1 MRQEHVYI
9 AIEFLNTHMGYS
21 IKEMCIALKLN
32 RSSYYKW
39 KKRAQSNSELLNI
52 QITEYVKDFYEE
64 SNGVLGYRQMCI
76 NINRE
81 KTDELPHRI
90 NVKRV
95 RRLMRILG
103 LKSVIRKKRPD
114 YVKSTPEITAENIL
128 NRDFKATVPFE
139 KWLTDVTEFKYYIG
153 PEVKKLYLSAILD
166 LYDRRIIAYKLGD
179 SNNNALVFET
189 FDEATA
195 LYPQAK
201 PIFHSDRGF
210 QYTNKVFHKK
220 LVDAGMI
227 QSMSRVG
234 RCLDNA
240 PMEGWWGILK
250 SEMYYLKKFTS
261 REELV
266 SAIENYIHFYN
277 TRRYQK
283 RLNCMTPCEYYF
295 ATAA

>member
-1 MRQEHVYI
+1 MS
-9 AIEFLNTHMGYS
+9 YS
-21 IKEMCIALKLN
+21 IKEICLALKLN

-39 KKRAQSNSELLNI
+39 KKRKQSNSELLNV
-52 QITEYVKDFYEE
+52 QITEYIKDFYEE
-64 SNGVLGYRQMCI
+64 SNGVLGYRQM
-76 NINRE
+76 NIVLNRE
-81 KTDELPHRI
+81 KSDELPHRV

-114 YVKSTPEITAENIL
+114 YVKSTPEITAKNVL
-128 NRDFKATVPFE
+128 KRDFKASGPFE
-139 KWLTDVTEFKYYIG
+139 KWLTDVTEFKYYVG
-153 PEVKKLYLSAILD
+153 NEVKKLYLSAILD
-166 LYDRRIIAYKLGD
+166 LYDRRIIAYKIGD
-179 SNNNALVFET
+179 SNNNELVFTT
-189 FDEATA
+189 FDEARI
-195 LYPQAK
+195 LYPNAK

-210 QYTNKVFHKK
+210 QYTNKVFHQK
-220 LVDAGMI
+220 LLDAGMT

-250 SEMYYLKKFTS
+250 SEMYYLKRFTS
-261 REELV
+261 RESLV
-266 SAIENYIHFYN
+266 SSIEDYIHFYN